1 MKKLFVVDTNVVLF
15 DHTCIYN
22 FKEHDVALS
31 IVVLEELDRFKRGND
46 LINLEARQ
54 FIRELD
60 ELAGDG
66 PLTEGLPLGE
76 ERGRL
81 FVEIGEA
88 TPGRVS
94 QAFALGKPDHRI
106 LALAEELRERRK
118 DRQVILVSKDVN
130 LRMKAKS
137 LGLLAEDYT
146 TGKVRNVE
154 RLYSGTACW
163 EGLSGEAIA
172 RLHHEPHS
180 VPLAE
185 FQDRG
190 ALLPNQYLVMRN
202 GSLSALA
209 HHNRQA
215 GTLERVSKRMAYG
228 VEPRNAEQI
237 FALDALMRPE
247 VQLLTLTGRA
257 GTGKTLLALAAA
269 LEQRRLYHQI
279 YLARPVVPLGNR
291 DIGFL
296 PGDVKSKLDPYM
308 QPLWDNI
315 SVIRHRLSPESKEHE
330 GPLGDDRAREDPDRA
345 ARLHPG
351 PLARPRLLHRGRG
364 AEPHAARGEDD
375 HHAGRRG
382 LEGGLHRRHPP
393 DRHALPRQPV
403 ERPHRPH
410 RPDEGAGAVRPREPG
425 EGRAQPPR
433 GAREHAA
440 VGRPAAPRA
449 AYRRL
454 QSIRMPARA
463 RNGGPSVLTG
473 VRPTE

>member
-22 FKEHDVALS
+22 FKEHDVAVS

-66 PLTEGLPLGE
+66 PLKEGLPLGE
-76 ERGRL
+76 GRGRL
-81 FVEIGEA
+81 FVEVGEP
-88 TPGRVS
+88 TPARVS
-94 QAFALGKPDHRI
+94 QAFALSKPDHRI
-106 LALAEELRERRK
+106 LALAEELRQRRK

-130 LRMKAKS
+130 LRIKAKS

-146 TGKVRNVE
+146 TGKVRHVD
-154 RLYSGTACW
+154 RLYSGTACV
-163 EGLSGEAIA
+163 EGLSSDLIA
-172 RLHHEPHS
+172 RLHGEPHS
-180 VPLAE
+180 VPVAE
-185 FQDRG
+185 VPMV
-190 ALLPNQYLVMRN
+190 AAVAPLLPNQYLVMRN

-209 HHNRQA
+209 HHNRPA
-215 GTLERVSKRMAYG
+215 GTLERVTKRMAYG
-228 VEPRNAEQI
+228 IEPRNAEQI

-247 VQLLTLTGRA
+247 VQLLTMTGRA

-315 SVIRHRLSPESKEHE
+315 SVIRHRLSPESRENKALSEMIEHE
-330 GPLGDDRAREDPDRA
+330 KIQIA
-345 ARLHPG
+345 
-351 PLARPRLLHRGRG
+351 PLAYIRGRSLDHVFFIVDE
-364 AEPHAARGEDD
+364 AQNLTPHEVKTIITRA
-375 HHAGRRG
+375 
-382 LEGGLHRRHPP
+382 
-393 DRHALPRQPV
+393 
-403 ERPHRPH
+403 
-410 RPDEGAGAVRPREPG
+410 G
-425 EGRAQPPR
+425 EGSKVVFTGDIHQIDTP
-433 GAREHAA
+433 
-440 VGRPAAPRA
+440 
-449 AYRRL
+449 YL
-454 QSIRMPARA
+454 DSQSNGLTVLIDRMKEQDLFAHVNLVKGERSHLA
-463 RNGGPSVLTG
+463 ELASTLL
-473 VRPTE
+473 